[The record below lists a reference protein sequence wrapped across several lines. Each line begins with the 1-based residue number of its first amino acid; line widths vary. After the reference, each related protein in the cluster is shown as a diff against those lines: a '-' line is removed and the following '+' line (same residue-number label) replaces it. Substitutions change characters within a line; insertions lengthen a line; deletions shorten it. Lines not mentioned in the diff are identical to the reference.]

1 MKTKTAL
8 KNKIMLMYIMCH
20 FNELEKNINNL
31 VPIMEYFDTNYES
44 DTDTD
49 DEFLYNCI
57 NFETCNGRHNDLYD
71 PYCDNCVNRM
81 N

>member
-1 MKTKTAL
+1 
-8 KNKIMLMYIMCH
+8 MYIMCN
-20 FNELEKNINNL
+20 FNKLELNINNL
-31 VPIMEYFDTNYES
+31 VPMMEFFYES
-44 DTDTD
+44 DEEEE

-81 N
+81 DEMY